1 MNNGKI
7 KKVTIIALI
16 LTVFIMSVA
25 YAILYQNLRIDGNA
39 SVIASW
45 KVEITGIKEGN
56 KTGTAESSRVP
67 SYTSSTATFNAM
79 LYDKSDSIEYVITIK
94 NNGKIDAKLDELT
107 AIKGDDDT
115 IIYEVLGVSENDIL
129 KAGEERN
136 VTVRV
141 SIDPNKEDIS
151 SDISSNLTIIFNYIQ
166 NV

>member
-1 MNNGKI
+1 
-7 KKVTIIALI
+7 
-16 LTVFIMSVA
+16 
-25 YAILYQNLRIDGNA
+25 
-39 SVIASW
+39 
-45 KVEITGIKEGN
+45 
-56 KTGTAESSRVP
+56 
-67 SYTSSTATFNAM
+67 M

-107 AIKGDDDT
+107 TIKGDDDT